1 MPFFYDDAFD
11 EGSYSGQISRFV
23 AFTTRITWI
32 INIEFPIVNDPI
44 MIMCL

>member
-1 MPFFYDDAFD
+1 MPFFYDDASD
-11 EGSYSGQISRFV
+11 EGSNSDQISRFV

-32 INIEFPIVNDPI
+32 INIEFPISNAPI